1 MLEEFRKILKDYYE
15 ITDVELTSNFKKD
28 FDLTSF
34 DFVNLICIIEEQYDI
49 EIEEDQYRSLNTI
62 GELIQYI
69 ESIK

>member
-62 GELIQYI
+62 GELIEYI
-69 ESIK
+69 ESIQ

>member
-69 ESIK
+69 ESIN

>member
-1 MLEEFRKILKDYYE
+1 MLEEFRKILKEYYE
-15 ITDVELTSNFKKD
+15 IADVELTSNFKKD

-62 GELIQYI
+62 GELIEYI
-69 ESIK
+69 ESIQ

>member
-1 MLEEFRKILKDYYE
+1 MLEEFRKILKEYYE

-62 GELIQYI
+62 GELIEYI
-69 ESIK
+69 ESIQ

>member
-1 MLEEFRKILKDYYE
+1 MLEEFRKILKEYYE
-15 ITDVELTSNFKKD
+15 IPDVELTSNFKKD

-62 GELIQYI
+62 GELIEYI
-69 ESIK
+69 ESIQ

>member
-15 ITDVELTSNFKKD
+15 ITDVELISNFKKD

-62 GELIQYI
+62 GELIEYI
-69 ESIK
+69 ESIQ

>member
-1 MLEEFRKILKDYYE
+1 MLEEFRKILKEYYE

>member
-1 MLEEFRKILKDYYE
+1 MLEEFRKILKEYYE

-62 GELIQYI
+62 GELIEYI